1 MWRYRMP
8 SPEDYDSDEEYQDAL
23 DAYDAAESFY
33 VDESIERYYEEKYC

>member
-33 VDESIERYYEEKYC
+33 VDECMERYYEEKYG

>member
-33 VDESIERYYEEKYC
+33 EDKCIERKYEGKYD